1 MGGLGTESVL
11 GSCGC
16 WCRGRCPLGTHT
28 LRLTRAQPADSG
40 TYLCE
45 ALNAAGRDQKTVQL
59 NVLGTSYPTYAI
71 FHSSQEPPGKALS
84 PSRDPVEEAES
95 HGQTRQGLML

>member
-1 MGGLGTESVL
+1 MEGGL

-16 WCRGRCPLGTHT
+16 WCRCRCSIGTHT

-59 NVLGTSYPTYAI
+59 NVLGTSCSAYAI
-71 FHSSQEPPGKALS
+71 FCSSQEPPGKPLS
-84 PSRDPVEEAES
+84 PSRDSVEEAWT
-95 HGQTRQGLML
+95 HQGLMQPCTGLL